1 MEIFKN
7 TEKERK
13 NNLTKKK
20 KKKELTNNMKVQ
32 HISENA
38 RRETGIEYKWSL

>member
-20 KKKELTNNMKVQ
+20 KKELTNKDESAA
-32 HISENA
+32 H
-38 RRETGIEYKWSL
+38 K